1 MGALLDLVQLRTFV
15 AIAECGGFGRAASA
29 LRTSQPT
36 VSQHVRSLERVVGQ
50 PLVERAGRL
59 TRFTATGEA
68 LLAEARRLLAAH
80 DEAMC
85 RLGAE
90 RPPTLTVGA
99 IEHAA
104 SPVLPDLLTVLMAA
118 LPGHDVVFRLD
129 RSTVLAEATLRGTLD
144 MALILGAVAN
154 VGGTEVGSL
163 PLRWLAAPGWVPPAP
178 GAPLPLVAFQEPCG
192 LRQQA
197 VRALERL
204 GWIVR
209 ITTEATNLDGVLT
222 ATKARLGIALL
233 PTACGVPQGLKELH
247 QLPPQGTLGLRLLS
261 RQGLNPAVATY
272 AGDTLRN
279 FFSAVP
285 HSRAYLADLPGG
297 EETAGREGPDPDRQG
312 RLSREGRQAAHPD
325 LALLGGG
332 EQGAA

>member
-36 VSQHVRSLERVVGQ
+36 VSQHVRSLERVVGR

-59 TRFTATGEA
+59 TRFTAAGEV

-90 RPPTLTVGA
+90 PVPTLTVGA
-99 IEHAA
+99 VEHAA
-104 SPVLPDLLTVLMAA
+104 SPVLPDLLTVLMSA
-118 LPGHDVVFRLD
+118 LPGRDVVFRLD
-129 RSTVLAEATLRGTLD
+129 RSTVLAEATLRGTVD

-163 PLRWLAAPGWVPPAP
+163 PLRWLAAPDWIPPAP

-197 VRALERL
+197 VGALERL

-209 ITTEATNLDGVLT
+209 VTTEAANLEGILT
-222 ATKARLGIALL
+222 AVRARLGVALM
-233 PTACGVPQGLKELH
+233 PTACGVPPGLEEVR

-261 RQGLNPAVATY
+261 RQGLDPAIEAY
-272 AGDTLRN
+272 AGDTLRA
-279 FFSAVP
+279 FFAAVP
-285 HSRAYLADLPGG
+285 PSRPFLTGLPGG
-297 EETAGREGPDPDRQG
+297 ERQ
-312 RLSREGRQAAHPD
+312 RRDQYKTSHPISNSN
-325 LALLGGG
+325 
-332 EQGAA
+332 